1 MWRVGR
7 VGGCVEGGWGCG
19 KGGRVCVWRWEGVCV
34 EVGGCV
40 WRVGGCVEGGRH
52 VRHANDLLKSG
63 YVNVL
68 IVFYYTVVHSSASL
82 L

>member
-19 KGGRVCVWRWEGVCV
+19 KGGRVCVEGGRVCV
-34 EVGGCV
+34 EGG
-40 WRVGGCVEGGRH
+40 RVCVEGGRH

>member
-1 MWRVGR
+1 MGVCGGWEGWEGVWRVGGG
-7 VGGCVEGGWGCG
+7 VG
-19 KGGRVCVWRWEGVCV
+19 R
-34 EVGGCV
+34 VGGCV

>member
-1 MWRVGR
+1 M
-7 VGGCVEGGWGCG
+7 EGG
-19 KGGRVCVWRWEGVCV
+19 KGGRVCGGWVGVWEGWEGVCV